1 MCVNESNRLQYLRL
15 KGNSMLW
22 KPNPRLTSMD
32 GWCCFSLLRFK
43 SNSKLLLGI
52 SQTKSSQTGH
62 LTETVMMPYMDFSP
76 AAPFLSSC
84 HGDVKVANDAAWAL
98 ASVVCMTSSPPM
110 RELYQW
116 TSVRCLYPVVY
127 LTDCGLKVS
136 EVPTVAAMS
145 TVPVFIPGVK
155 WCWQIKILLFG
166 YLKSVLY
173 LWHYRHK

>member
-116 TSVRCLYPVVY
+116 TSEVLDGCISFYFTANV
-127 LTDCGLKVS
+127 LKVS
-136 EVPTVAAMS
+136 KRCIVLL
-145 TVPVFIPGVK
+145 
-155 WCWQIKILLFG
+155 WQLWVSCVYLFQVWNDADKSRFY
-166 YLKSVLY
+166 YLAI
-173 LWHYRHK
+173 